1 MKRYMVIFL
10 ALLVSPFLIGCGTC
24 EGDIKMEE
32 ANKIAKNDDILKT
45 TQAYY
50 DACIAYQEKSDGFDP
65 DEIKKKLEKAKEKL
79 NKSFAHILS
88 SIAERTFNRHLG
100 KRTKTKK
107 FRIQQGLKLA
117 EKVGPIL
124 GGSAGE
130 RLKAVHDKLKEYQK
144 ALETGMYHDALNSNF
159 DASTNKI
166 DLLNELFE

>member
-1 MKRYMVIFL
+1 MKYLVILL
-10 ALLVSPFLIGCGTC
+10 ALLASPFLTGCGTC
-24 EGDIKMEE
+24 EGDKKMEE
-32 ANKIAKNDDILKT
+32 ADKIAKNGDLLIT

-79 NKSFAHILS
+79 DKNFAYILS

-107 FRIQQGLKLA
+107 FRIQHGLKLA

-124 GGSAGE
+124 GGTAGD
-130 RLKAVHDKLKEYQK
+130 RLKAVNDKLKEYQT
-144 ALETGMYHDALNSNF
+144 ALEKGMYHDALRNDF
-159 DASTNKI
+159 DSSSSKI